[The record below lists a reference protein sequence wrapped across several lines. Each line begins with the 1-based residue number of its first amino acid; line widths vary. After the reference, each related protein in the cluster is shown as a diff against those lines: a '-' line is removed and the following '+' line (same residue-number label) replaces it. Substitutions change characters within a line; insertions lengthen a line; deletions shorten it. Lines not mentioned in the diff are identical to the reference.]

1 MMTMEVIYM
10 KEFSFTIGNCP
21 GSLVEIAEA
30 LGNEHVNI
38 EGISGSTVLEEGVI
52 CLVTDNPGKTRKI
65 LQAANI
71 DFEENEALVLDLTDR
86 PGELATLLGRMSREG
101 INVLSVYAA
110 VEKHQIILTVDQVE
124 RTKEILRIA

>member
-1 MMTMEVIYM
+1 MMAMEVITV

-30 LGNEHVNI
+30 LGKEHVNI
-38 EGISGSTVLEEGVI
+38 EGIAGATVLEEGVV
-52 CLVTDNPGKTRKI
+52 CLVTDNPGKTRKV

-71 DFEENEALVLDLTDR
+71 DFEENEALVLDLTNR
-86 PGELATLLGRMSREG
+86 PGELATLLGRMSREK